1 MYMYIYMYICVYI
14 YIYVYMYI
22 YIYISMY
29 IHISVQDAPTHRE
42 ALKHELLCVG
52 ASFSDFVPSSTP
64 KTCGERLGVRPRQE
78 RCNRIMAP
86 QFEIEHTVE
95 GRNPAVDSSLSRYLQ
110 GFNHPR
116 WCRISSIHSIK
127 QC

>member
-1 MYMYIYMYICVYI
+1 
-14 YIYVYMYI
+14 
-22 YIYISMY
+22 MY

-78 RCNRIMAP
+78 RCNRIMPP

-95 GRNPAVDSSLSRYLQ
+95 GRNPAVDRWFIPLFT
-110 GFNHPR
+110 GFQPSKVVQDFFHP
-116 WCRISSIHSIK
+116 
-127 QC
+127 QY